1 MPATE
6 LTPEQCAGVVMEHIP
21 PVMRLIRLKMRRHGA
36 PDLSIPQFRALAFLS
51 HHPGAS
57 LSDVAEHLG
66 VTLPTASTIADR
78 LVRHGLVTRA
88 LHPHERR
95 RLTLNLTGRGSQIL
109 QQARDAT
116 RLCMAGMLAD
126 LTPDQLRIIADGV
139 TLLAETLGRASPEKD
154 GHGRSPSPAN
164 GSSPT
169 EESK

>member
-1 MPATE
+1 MATS
-6 LTPEQCAGVVMEHIP
+6 TITAEQCAGLVMENIP
-21 PVMRLIRLKMRRHGA
+21 PIMRFVRAEMRRHGA
-36 PDLSIPQFRALAFLS
+36 PGFSMPQFRALAFLS

-57 LSDVAEHLG
+57 LSSVADHLG
-66 VTLPTASTIADR
+66 VTLATASTIADR

-126 LTPDQLRIIADGV
+126 LTPD
-139 TLLAETLGRASPEKD
+139 
-154 GHGRSPSPAN
+154 
-164 GSSPT
+164 
-169 EESK
+169 